1 MKDRKQRNII
11 IGTLCCL
18 LVFMGIGYAILSA
31 NLNILGKSTFVG
43 TWNIVMT
50 NISVVSEG
58 QATGT
63 YSDLSTDNQNATLS
77 VDLYKPMDK
86 VTYTV
91 TVENQ
96 GTIDASLKAVNL
108 LPVSNHEYVE
118 AITTAKVGTALLAGD
133 STTFDVTIRFKNIDI
148 TSLPSDVTVQYDLSL
163 TFMQYT
169 ENTFVKGETLSDNS
183 SFMISKSGKIISYDN
198 KDGNYVTVPSSI
210 DGIEVTGINMLALY
224 SGNVIVYFEDPGATL
239 VSGGSAAS
247 TGFII
252 KDEENYETIRNFLYQ
267 RYGEVDSDTGETY
280 GYYHMGEV
288 VLDNPPTTSNE
299 YFDIETNKFIELQG
313 LVEYLNL
320 SQTNITTIN
329 NYAFNGYTA
338 LKEVILPDSLQ
349 IINRYAFKGTSLKE
363 ITLPDGLVSIGD
375 SAFNNTLLTE
385 VVIPAS
391 VTSIGD
397 LAFNSNPNLTK
408 IIFKGRTSTAGM
420 TLGTNWK
427 PSTAEIVFEEN

>member
-1 MKDRKQRNII
+1 MKDRRQRNII

-18 LVFMGIGYAILSA
+18 LVFMGIGYAILST

-43 TWNIVMT
+43 SWNIVMT

-118 AITTAKVGTALLAGD
+118 AITTAKVGTALLAGN
-133 STTFDVTIRFKNIDI
+133 STTFDVTIRFKNVDI

-183 SFMISKSGKIISYDN
+183 SFMISKSGKIISYDY

-224 SGNVIVYFEDPGATL
+224 SGNVIVYFDDPGATL

-247 TGFII
+247 KGFII
-252 KDEENYETIRNFLYQ
+252 KDEENFEAIKSFLIQTYPE
-267 RYGEVDSDTGETY
+267 GEY

-288 VLDNPPTTSNE
+288 VLDNPTTTSNE
-299 YFDIETNKFIELQG
+299 YFDIEANKFIELQSM
-313 LVEYLNL
+313 VEYLNL
-320 SQTNITTIN
+320 SQTNITAIN
-329 NYAFNGYTA
+329 NLAFNGYTA

-349 IINRYAFKGTSLKE
+349 IINNFAFNGTSLKE
-363 ITLPDGLVSIGD
+363 ITLPDGLVTIGD
-375 SAFNNTLLTE
+375 HAFGNTLLTE

-397 LAFNSNPNLTK
+397 LAFDSNPNLTK